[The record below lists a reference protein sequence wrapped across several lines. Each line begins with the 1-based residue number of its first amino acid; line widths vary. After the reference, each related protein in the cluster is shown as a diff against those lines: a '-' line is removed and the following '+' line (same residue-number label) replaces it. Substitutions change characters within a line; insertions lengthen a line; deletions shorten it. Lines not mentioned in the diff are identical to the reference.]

1 MAGLSLSAACG
12 KSMIAKFVL
21 GNFVATVST
30 ASAIRKPTPMT
41 RSYFCWASVE
51 RFGT

>member
-1 MAGLSLSAACG
+1 
-12 KSMIAKFVL
+12 MIAKFVS
-21 GNFVATVST
+21 GNFVATVFI
-30 ASAIRKPTPMT
+30 ASDIRKPTPTT